1 MGWQGQLH
9 VAGVYAGGENQQLHG
24 PGVLIEMREL
34 LRLLTLCMHFSKKS
48 FPLFLEASGFKAD
61 QVLLQEGKAGV
72 RDSSN
77 HMSAS
82 NM

>member
-1 MGWQGQLH
+1 M
-9 VAGVYAGGENQQLHG
+9 AGVYAGGQNQQLHG
-24 PGVLIEMREL
+24 PGVLIEMQEL

-72 RDSSN
+72 RDSFN
-77 HMSAS
+77 HMSSS